1 MKTLCI
7 TIIGVL
13 CLSMSVSAE
22 LRLEDLEKIREM
34 LNESETRLEKRL
46 SESEARFEKR
56 LSEFERRF
64 TVVIQTQGERITDL
78 GKRIDFHGN
87 LVIALIVAII
97 AFVAVPLAFIGY
109 QYNRQRA
116 KQDEDIRELREEH
129 AQEIKALHEKIEAL
143 ETKQIIRT

>member
-1 MKTLCI
+1 MREI
-7 TIIGVL
+7 VNESGV
-13 CLSMSVSAE
+13 
-22 LRLEDLEKIREM
+22 RLEKRLS
-34 LNESETRLEKRL
+34 ESEARFEKRL

-56 LSEFERRF
+56 LSEFERHF
-64 TVVIQTQGERITDL
+64 TTVIQTHGERITDL

-109 QYNRQRA
+109 QYNKQRA
-116 KQDEDIRELREEH
+116 KQDEDIRALREEH

-143 ETKQIIRT
+143 EAK